1 MVTLGKWQGDCY
13 IQSDRYMQV
22 NFAQKLRQLKILG
35 INYPVTVIYRVTT
48 IYRGVIQIWLYVN
61 ITSLRILCSQV
72 AHLQNCD

>member
-13 IQSDRYMQV
+13 IQSDCYMQV

-35 INYPVTVIYRVTT
+35 INYPVTVIYKVTT